1 VLVLDIAI
9 AHQYLFVQ
17 NEIDRATTLSIADR
31 LRSDPDYRPDLPLAI
46 VGQLPQDV
54 ANPLARSFPF
64 VREGQIWGYVT
75 QYSAYATAWSRERLL
90 GPFLSFTYPTEAD
103 IRIANEYALSAS
115 CWPAPSSAR
124 VVHDVMVVVLER
136 TDKTGRS
143 CRSGGAGTVSLSSVA
158 PAFLAGAPTADV
170 RTCSLDQID
179 GATWGAEA
187 VSVPGVDLVR
197 VLGWGADVERRLVPD
212 AIYVRLRDGSGIDHY
227 AAAGIIERPDVAETF
242 HDPGLLHSGFTA
254 TFSVAGLEPGQYQA
268 AIVMDVGDRA
278 LVCDPGRSMRV
289 Q

>member
-1 VLVLDIAI
+1 
-9 AHQYLFVQ
+9 
-17 NEIDRATTLSIADR
+17 
-31 LRSDPDYRPDLPLAI
+31 
-46 VGQLPQDV
+46 
-54 ANPLARSFPF
+54 
-64 VREGQIWGYVT
+64 
-75 QYSAYATAWSRERLL
+75 
-90 GPFLSFTYPTEAD
+90 
-103 IRIANEYALSAS
+103 
-115 CWPAPSSAR
+115 
-124 VVHDVMVVVLER
+124 
-136 TDKTGRS
+136 
-143 CRSGGAGTVSLSSVA
+143 LSSVA